1 MQFYKKHLAFRAHY
15 SVCGLEFTTV
25 SIVFKVLKGEKLAC
39 VAKEMSQTY
48 TRRAPLRVRRGLAV
62 QPILALI

>member
-25 SIVFKVLKGEKLAC
+25 SIVFKVLEGEKLAC
-39 VAKEMSQTY
+39 GAKEMSQTY
-48 TRRAPLRVRRGLAV
+48 TRELLSESDAV
-62 QPILALI
+62 YLFNQSLI